1 VPNRRGNQRQRKRFA
16 AVASHDPFVFHRSI
30 LGFLHSSLLSSVGC
44 MPEEVDG
51 IAAFV
56 GSSGCIEEQ
65 RDRKVF
71 GRPILCRTE
80 AVCQG
85 DVVGES

>member
-1 VPNRRGNQRQRKRFA
+1 
-16 AVASHDPFVFHRSI
+16 
-30 LGFLHSSLLSSVGC
+30 